1 MRSRIG
7 TMSERLWWL
16 LAVLLSMKICAVGE
30 HKRLCPPARPNLV
43 AAKKNWEKF
52 KPAILEP
59 TPLRNAE
66 QLFYLC
72 RESGAPVG
80 ARR

>member
-1 MRSRIG
+1 
-7 TMSERLWWL
+7 MSERLWWL

-30 HKRLCPPARPNLV
+30 HNRFCPPAPPNLV
-43 AAKKNWEKF
+43 AAKKNWAKF

-72 RESGAPVG
+72 PAGGAPAG

>member
-1 MRSRIG
+1 
-7 TMSERLWWL
+7 MSERLWWL

-30 HKRLCPPARPNLV
+30 HKRFCPPAPPNLV

-52 KPAILEP
+52 KLLILEP
-59 TPLRNAE
+59 IPRWNAE
-66 QLFYLC
+66 QLYLC
-72 RESGAPVG
+72 RESGAPAG